1 MSSIR
6 TATLAVSLML
16 AGASFAPLHAEEA
29 AAPATQWPADAKA
42 YIISPK
48 NGAKV
53 KSPVTVVFGLK
64 GLGVAPAGVEKAKT
78 GHHHL
83 LIDADLPKGDELNDP
98 LPKDEHHM
106 HFGGGQTEA
115 TIELTPGK
123 HTLQLVM
130 GDANHVPHNPPV
142 VSQKVTIT
150 VVK

>member
-6 TATLAVSLML
+6 SATLAAALML
-16 AGASFAPLHAEEA
+16 AGIPVLSARAEEQTTSA
-29 AAPATQWPADAKA
+29 SHWPEGAEA

-64 GLGVAPAGVEKAKT
+64 GLGVAPAGVDKPKT

-83 LIDADLPKGDELNDP
+83 LIDADLPAGAELEDP
-98 LPKDEHHM
+98 LPADEHHK
-106 HFGGGQTEA
+106 HFGGGQTET
-115 TIELTPGK
+115 TIELAPGK

-130 GDANHVPHNPPV
+130 GDMNHVPHNPPLA
-142 VSQKVTIT
+142 SKKITIT